1 MVSRNTPMVMGN
13 TQNIDFHMTDGC
25 AVVRV
30 TGRID
35 ASSCG
40 GLESTLSHLVGD
52 GEKNIIVDMTGLE
65 YISSSGLRVLLATY
79 KQTKKMNGSLSIA
92 GPPPFVREIFEISGF
107 LRIFPAYDSV
117 DDALHHQ
124 GCAR

>member
-1 MVSRNTPMVMGN
+1 MVMEDS
-13 TQNIDFHMTDGC
+13 QNIDVHRTGGC

-30 TGRID
+30 RGRLD

-52 GEKNIIVDMTGLE
+52 GEKNIIVDMTDLA
-65 YISSSGLRVLLATY
+65 YISSSGLRVLLTTY
-79 KQTKKMNGSLSIA
+79 KQLKKVDGSLSIA
-92 GPPPFVREIFEISGF
+92 GPRPFVREIFEISGF

-124 GCAR
+124 GRAR

>member
-1 MVSRNTPMVMGN
+1 MVMEN
-13 TQNIDFHMTDGC
+13 SQDIDVHMSGGC

-30 TGRID
+30 TGRLD

-52 GEKNIIVDMTGLE
+52 GEKNIIVDMTGLD

-79 KQTKKMNGSLSIA
+79 KQLKKVDGNLSIA
-92 GPPPFVREIFEISGF
+92 GPRSFVREIFEISGF
-107 LRIFPAYDSV
+107 LQIFPVYDSV
-117 DDALHHQ
+117 EDALHHQ
-124 GCAR
+124 GRAR